1 MKRQLLLGTLGIL
14 VLIVVTSVMTLTP
27 PGDLI
32 ATEDEEVHAQLHDVE
47 GNPVGAVRLS
57 QDREDQVEVRVK
69 VHDLPPGFHGFH
81 VHEVG
86 QCEPPFTS
94 AGGHLNLEDAF
105 HPEHTGDMPVLLVN
119 NGGTGEASFETDR
132 FTLKDLF
139 DKNGSAFIVHALP
152 DNYAN
157 IPERY
162 GDVDQET
169 LATGDSGDRIACGAI
184 QKHGDN

>member
-1 MKRQLLLGTLGIL
+1 MKRQLLLGTLGAL
-14 VLIVVTSVMTLTP
+14 VLIVVTSVMTFTS

-32 ATEDEEVHAQLHDVE
+32 AKGNEEARAQLQDVD
-47 GNPVGAVRLS
+47 GNPVGEVELS
-57 QDREDQVEVRVK
+57 QDREDQVEVQVK

-86 QCEPPFTS
+86 KCEPPFTS

-119 NGGTGEASFETDR
+119 NDGTGKVSFKTDR
-132 FTLKDLF
+132 FALKDLF
-139 DKNGSAFIVHALP
+139 DADGSAIIVHALP

-162 GDVDQET
+162 GEVDQDT
-169 LATGDSGDRIACGAI
+169 LETGDSGDRIACGAI
-184 QKHGDN
+184 QKR

>member
-1 MKRQLLLGTLGIL
+1 VKRQLLLGTFGAL
-14 VLIVVTSVMTLTP
+14 VLIVATSVMTLTS

-32 ATEDEEVHAQLHDVE
+32 ARADEEAHAQLQDGE
-47 GNPVGAVRLS
+47 ANPVGEVRLS
-57 QDREDQVEVRVK
+57 QHGEDQVDVRAE

-105 HPEHTGDMPVLLVN
+105 HPDHSGDMPVLLVN
-119 NGGTGEASFETDR
+119 SDGTGKVSFETDR
-132 FTLKDLF
+132 FALKDLF
-139 DKNGSAFIVHALP
+139 DEDGSAIIVHALP

-162 GDVDQET
+162 GEVDQDT
-169 LATGDSGDRIACGAI
+169 LETGDSGERIACGAI
-184 QKHGDN
+184 Q

>member
-1 MKRQLLLGTLGIL
+1 MGTLGVL

-32 ATEDEEVHAQLHDVE
+32 ARDDEGPRTQLQDVE
-47 GNPVGAVRLS
+47 DNPVGEVGLS

-119 NGGTGEASFETDR
+119 NDGTGEATFKTDR
-132 FTLKDLF
+132 FALKNLSDE
-139 DKNGSAFIVHALP
+139 DGSAIIVHALP

-169 LATGDSGDRIACGAI
+169 LETGDSGERIACGAI
-184 QKHGDN
+184 QKR